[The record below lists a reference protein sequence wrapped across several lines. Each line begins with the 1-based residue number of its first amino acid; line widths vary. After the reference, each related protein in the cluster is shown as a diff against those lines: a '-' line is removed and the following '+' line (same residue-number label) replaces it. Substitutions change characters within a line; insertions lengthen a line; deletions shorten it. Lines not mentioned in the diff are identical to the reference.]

1 MVNPS
6 PSKRTI
12 PELLYF
18 LCGGI
23 ICKPQ
28 LAHSASKYM
37 YFILDT
43 KILGGSTVPELNY
56 PLLKY
61 AMFINNI
68 QIIVQKNSVIEKYI
82 YIEEL
87 HKILSLLRVI

>member
-1 MVNPS
+1 
-6 PSKRTI
+6 
-12 PELLYF
+12 
-18 LCGGI
+18 
-23 ICKPQ
+23 
-28 LAHSASKYM
+28 M

-43 KILGGSTVPELNY
+43 KILGGSSTVPELNY

-61 AMFINNI
+61 VMFINNI

-87 HKILSLLRVI
+87 HKILDSLIFFKFCTKIRCSPIETDT

>member
-1 MVNPS
+1 MN
-6 PSKRTI
+6 
-12 PELLYF
+12 
-18 LCGGI
+18 
-23 ICKPQ
+23 
-28 LAHSASKYM
+28 
-37 YFILDT
+37 FILDT
-43 KILGGSTVPELNY
+43 KIFGGSTVPELNY

-87 HKILSLLRVI
+87 HKILDSLIFSNFALKFVAPYRDGHTIKYTSIGKIT